1 MRKTII
7 KSGDRFGRLTAVKFI
22 EMRKNFTKY
31 WLFRCECGNEKVMMA
46 NNVKNG
52 HTKSCGCLGKHGMSN
67 TRVYN
72 SWNAMKRRC
81 YNKNDKDYKRWGG
94 RGITVCDE
102 WLSFI
107 NFYSDMGERP
117 EKMTLDRINNDLGY
131 SKENCKWSTQKE
143 QTNNT
148 RRNVF
153 LTFNNKTL
161 TVSQWAEE
169 LEISKFTLFER
180 IRRNWNIEKI
190 LSSQRF
196 KKTRKNC
203 NY

>member
-1 MRKTII
+1 
-7 KSGDRFGRLTAVKFI
+7 
-22 EMRKNFTKY
+22 
-31 WLFRCECGNEKVMMA
+31 
-46 NNVKNG
+46 
-52 HTKSCGCLGKHGMSN
+52 MSN
-67 TRVYN
+67 TRVYY
-72 SWNAMKRRC
+72 SWQAMKKRC
-81 YNKNDKDYKRWGG
+81 LNKNHKDYKRWGG
-94 RGITVCDE
+94 RGIKVCDE

-107 NFYSDMGERP
+107 NFYADMGDKP
-117 EKMTLDRINNDLGY
+117 KGKSLDRINNNLGY
-131 SKENCKWSTQKE
+131 SKNNCKWSTQKE

-196 KKTRKNC
+196 KRW
-203 NY
+203 